1 MQSFGNGDRLDK
13 RKARITEG
21 RTETRIRLPVRLM
34 MNSRVLASR
43 AQRSIVEFSHGG
55 ARDKREGQQED
66 PDERVF
72 PPHRTNWTACQ
83 VHEMSVGFE

>member
-13 RKARITEG
+13 RKVRSTE
-21 RTETRIRLPVRLM
+21 RRKETLVRLRVRLP
-34 MNSRVLASR
+34 MNWRALASG
-43 AQRSIVEFSHGG
+43 AQRSIVELSHGG

-72 PPHRTNWTACQ
+72 PLHRTNWTAC
-83 VHEMSVGFE
+83 

>member
-13 RKARITEG
+13 RKVRSTESSK
-21 RTETRIRLPVRLM
+21 EALIRLRVRLT
-34 MNSRVLASR
+34 MNWRSLASG
-43 AQRSIVEFSHGG
+43 AQRSIVEFSHSG

-72 PPHRTNWTACQ
+72 PLHRTNWTAC
-83 VHEMSVGFE
+83 